1 MHNVQTMKAKKDK
14 TTNEDNVG
22 KTRFLSLWGH
32 WVRLWRFAHKIQ
44 YQLIL
49 LDSLSLFTN
58 VWTLSGLGN
67 SRDPN
72 TLSDLCGIVLPQT
85 SAWANSI
92 ITTFDR
98 FCDTWTLSCSCVPNA
113 QSRCGALRIEVCG
126 WPTNIAK
133 HVNENKRKIAS
144 SLP

>member
-1 MHNVQTMKAKKDK
+1 MFKRWKTKDK

-32 WVRLWRFAHKIQ
+32 WVRRWRFAHKIQ

-72 TLSDLCGIVLPQT
+72 TLSDLLRDCFLPQT